1 MNESPT
7 LHRCSWLCFIG
18 EIVGRMDGRYPVFF
32 GKRDPGPKSHFKK
45 CAGTVKLHKRTMTFP
60 FVNRQKWLLAV
71 IASRVGTSIAN
82 SNQFESIV

>member
-60 FVNRQKWLLAV
+60 FFKSPKIVACCDHEQGRDEHRQ
-71 IASRVGTSIAN
+71 
-82 SNQFESIV
+82 F